1 MKLQIIGVKQ
11 LYKQL
16 KQISQ
21 SALAGQSF
29 LVVKNSKPVFRIE
42 PIEHEKVEKYSLD
55 DFKKLQFTMKHKDK
69 ILSKKIDT
77 IVYGHEH
84 S

>member
-11 LYKQL
+11 LHRQL

-21 SALAGQSF
+21 AAVQGQSF

-42 PIEHEKVEKYSLD
+42 PVEYSAEKKYSLE
-55 DFKKLQFTMKHKDK
+55 DFKKLQFEMRYKDK
-69 ILSKKIDT
+69 NLSKKVDA
-77 IVYGHEH
+77 IVYGI
-84 S
+84 